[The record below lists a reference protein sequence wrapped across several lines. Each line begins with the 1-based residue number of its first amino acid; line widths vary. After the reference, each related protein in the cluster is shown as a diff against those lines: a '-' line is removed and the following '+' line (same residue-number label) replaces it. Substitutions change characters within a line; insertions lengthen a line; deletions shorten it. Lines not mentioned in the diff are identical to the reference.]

1 MSWKKKSKKREIV
14 YMECEVEWNKLLDIC
29 RLQENRPV
37 FFMFCLCRA
46 GVVRNI
52 FFQYLEVEEVCYYLN

>member
-1 MSWKKKSKKREIV
+1 
-14 YMECEVEWNKLLDIC
+14 MECEVEWNKLLDIC